1 MLAIYKRE
9 LKSYFQSMIGYVFIA
24 FFLLIIGFVFSYIN
38 IQQGTPFI
46 GYTLQYAYV
55 TVVFMILVPIITMK
69 ILADERRLKT
79 DQLLF
84 TAPITVTKIVM
95 GKFLAVVTVF
105 CIPMVVVAFY
115 PFFLTVFGDVPLPSS
130 YVAVLGFFLMGLAY
144 LSIGLFVSSLT
155 ESQIISAV
163 GTFGILL
170 ISFTMSSLTKII
182 SSAAIASFI
191 ALLAITAVL
200 VLVYYM
206 MTKDKKY
213 TVILFVIAEGVISII
228 YAMKSSWFESL
239 IQKIMMVLSLNDH
252 FEKFVGGIFDLT
264 AVVYYISVI
273 GFFLFLTVQSIQK
286 RRWS

>member
-228 YAMKSSWFESL
+228 YAVKSSWFESL

>member
-69 ILADERRLKT
+69 ILADEKRLKT

-105 CIPMVVVAFY
+105 CIPMAVVAFY
-115 PFFLTVFGDVPLPSS
+115 PFFLTVFGSVPLPSS
-130 YVAVLGFFLMGLAY
+130 YVAVLGFFLMGLSY

-170 ISFTMSSLTKII
+170 ISFTMSSLINII
-182 SSAAIASFI
+182 SSAAITSFI
-191 ALLAITAVL
+191 ALLAIAAIL

-206 MTKDKKY
+206 MTKNVKY
-213 TVILFVIAEGVISII
+213 SVILFVIAEGVISVL
-228 YAMKSSWFESL
+228 YAVKSSWFESL

-273 GFFLFLTVQSIQK
+273 VFFLFLTVQSIQK

>member
-115 PFFLTVFGDVPLPSS
+115 PFFLMVFGDVPLPSS

-228 YAMKSSWFESL
+228 YAVKSSWFESL

>member
-38 IQQGTPFI
+38 IQQGAPFI

-69 ILADERRLKT
+69 ILADEKRLKT

-84 TAPITVTKIVM
+84 TAPITVTQVVM

-105 CIPMVVVAFY
+105 CIPMLVVAFY
-115 PFFLTVFGDVPLPSS
+115 PFFLTVFGKVPLPSS

-155 ESQIISAV
+155 ESQIIAAV

-170 ISFTMSSLTKII
+170 ISFSMSSLINII
-182 SSAAIASFI
+182 SSAAVTSFV
-191 ALLAITAVL
+191 ALLAIAAIL
-200 VLVYYM
+200 VLVYYL
-206 MTKDKKY
+206 MTKNMKY
-213 TVILFVIAEGVISII
+213 SICLFIVVEAVISIL
-228 YAMKSSWFESL
+228 YAVKSVWFESL
-239 IQKIMMVLSLNDH
+239 IQKIMMVISLNDH
-252 FEKFVGGIFDLT
+252 FDKFVGGIFDLT

-273 GFFLFLTVQSIQK
+273 VFFLFLTVQSIQK

>member
-1 MLAIYKRE
+1 MLAIYKRG

-228 YAMKSSWFESL
+228 YAVKSSWFESL